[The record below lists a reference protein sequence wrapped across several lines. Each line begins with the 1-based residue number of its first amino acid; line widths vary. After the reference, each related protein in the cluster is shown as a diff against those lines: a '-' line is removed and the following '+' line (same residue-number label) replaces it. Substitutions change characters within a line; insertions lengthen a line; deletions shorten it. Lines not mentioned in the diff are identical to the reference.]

1 MPGYLQALPAKLAL
15 MPRTVEKVKD
25 PLFRCFERE
34 VREGARLLSRV
45 RKDLESVAQVC
56 EGSVK
61 QTNHLRAIMQ
71 AVSKGVIPKEWQKYH
86 VPDSTSLSLW
96 LVDLANRCKQW
107 AELAATNDFYS
118 RPIWIGGLF
127 SPEAFMTATR
137 QAVAQANKWALET
150 LQLSATISDKA
161 LQGSVTAHTFVAL
174 GLVLEGASF
183 DFAAQQLTV
192 GTDTA
197 RSLPYVSFTWRQNV
211 AATAQQLSLP
221 VYLNE
226 MRRDFLFSVDV
237 AFPQGSQAAAWY
249 QRGLALT
256 AWSASIHAESR

>member
-1 MPGYLQALPAKLAL
+1 
-15 MPRTVEKVKD
+15 MPRTPEKVKD

-34 VREGARLLSRV
+34 VREGSRLLTRV
-45 RKDLESVAQVC
+45 RKDLENVAQVC
-56 EGSVK
+56 EGAVK

-71 AVSKGVIPKEWQKYH
+71 ALSKGVIPKEWQKYH

-107 AELAATNDFYS
+107 VELSVATDFYT
-118 RPIWIGGLF
+118 RNIWIGGLF

-150 LQLSATISDKA
+150 LQLTVTISDKP
-161 LQGSVTAHTFVAL
+161 LQGNSKEHIFVAV

-192 GTDTA
+192 SSDTA
-197 RSLPYVSFTWRQNV
+197 RALPYVSFTWRQNV
-211 AATAQQLSLP
+211 AASAQQLSLP

-226 MRRDFLFSVDV
+226 MRRDLLFSVDV
-237 AFPQGSQAAAWY
+237 AFPQGTQAATWY
-249 QRGLALT
+249 QRGLAIT
-256 AWSASIHAESR
+256 AWSADSVRSRLPLHSLMSLWRR